1 MVRRCCTLGDL
12 NITTCRR
19 AAAAVSGPRSTVAAT
34 GLGGTAFG
42 PKLAAATAVP
52 GGGSAAAAAARCD
65 APVLPSCGR
74 SFLPAHAPVPL
85 RFSPMRHA
93 TLPVIH
99 TFRCVPCQLLALHV
113 ALLHPCFV
121 AFSAFARFPSR
132 FGGESML
139 QASSCFTRL

>member
-1 MVRRCCTLGDL
+1 MKAIRITLATSATKAY
-12 NITTCRR
+12 TTFF
-19 AAAAVSGPRSTVAAT
+19 SPM
-34 GLGGTAFG
+34 
-42 PKLAAATAVP
+42 
-52 GGGSAAAAAARCD
+52 
-65 APVLPSCGR
+65 
-74 SFLPAHAPVPL
+74 

-113 ALLHPCFV
+113 ALLHPCFI